1 MINAS
6 KEFKEKLK
14 NGGTVV
20 NYADVTLS
28 DGTVLHLEPKDI
40 MIGGCTI
47 DDKTTDGKFGVGFVI
62 GKTLSLQIANHDER
76 FSLYDFYKSTIYLY
90 VAMQIDDGSVEKIR
104 KGVYYTTVPETPG
117 DVIELSSVD
126 GMYRLDKDYA
136 SSTTVYPATLQT
148 IVSNA
153 CLDCGIPIGFAQ
165 FDKMGYV
172 VQEKPE
178 KATYR
183 EIMSWACQI
192 AGYNARIDNDGYMQL
207 VRYNTGLM
215 DRKLYDGGN
224 LKVYQHEKILDGGS
238 FTDYSTNKIISGGL
252 FTDEEAEHIFRF
264 KTLNIHTDDVVITGV
279 RVKNDET
286 EGFFGEEGYVIT
298 LEDNPFTAGSEQ
310 DHANY
315 LGLLMVGLTF
325 RPFYGSVLGN
335 PLYEPFDVCRVSDR
349 KGNMFRTLI
358 NSVSYTVGSYTE
370 IACEAEDP
378 VRNGSVYASPAAAAV
393 VEARRN
399 TEKQITDYDKAV
411 QNMNQIAMNAMGFH
425 TTYEE
430 QPDGSRITYLHEKPT
445 LSDSKIIYKQTI
457 DGFFV
462 SQDGGKSYTS
472 GFDSHGNA
480 VVNILY
486 AIGIVADW
494 IRTGHLSADRING
507 GTLIMGGAGNTN
519 GKIIILD
526 ANGNQIGTWDN
537 NGILTTKGNFSGHVT
552 AYSLTL
558 GADASISAQKITGLA
573 GVATSGS
580 YNDLSNKPA
589 IPTVP
594 SNIITEDEV
603 SVTTSTDANGVVTKT
618 IKVGDETYTVK
629 YSDNYVITNVGLG
642 SQNSDKTNSYFKVS
656 REGLLEANNAL
667 IYGTVY
673 ARNGQFS
680 GDVNANV
687 LSAKDSLGIYIG
699 DYGVNSVADVAR
711 ISRYDDVGGKRL
723 YDLVLGKK
731 YGQLANGS
739 GYDDLVYNR
748 ATFPGPVRFET
759 KVYALE
765 DMKVYEELHAG
776 KLRVGGLS
784 GLIGEETEVVFENLP
799 TNSSSANVRIGTKDP
814 IGKIYRSTASS
825 KRYKN
830 TIRPLGEIPDI
841 SPEKIYEFD
850 IVSFRYNDEYL
861 PKTDQR
867 YGMDIP
873 GLISDDVYKKYP
885 IACNLDDEGRP
896 EMWEI
901 NILFPASLKLIQDQH
916 KEIEDLKTRVAKLES
931 QMEALLNGNH
941 N

>member
-238 FTDYSTNKIISGGL
+238 FADYSTNKIISGGL

-335 PLYEPFDVCRVSDR
+335 PLYEPFDVCKVSDR

-673 ARNGQFS
+673 ARNGEFS
-680 GDVNANV
+680 GELKGATGSFSGSVSASSLLAKNYIKMWISGWGEGVQGEIISIEEDDEYSSMQNKQCIMSIGVDGRFSTSDGRYYGIGYIKLLNEIKAPQCYNQYGFSGLGKRALYV
-687 LSAKDSLGIYIG
+687 GSDGTISAASSAKKYKQDIS
-699 DYGVNSVADVAR
+699 SVLCEELDP
-711 ISRYDDVGGKRL
+711 KRL
-723 YDLVLGKK
+723 YLITVYQYRYKK
-731 YGQLANGS
+731 EYGGGDGS
-739 GYDDLVYNR
+739 EI
-748 ATFPGPVRFET
+748 FI
-759 KVYALE
+759 
-765 DMKVYEELHAG
+765 
-776 KLRVGGLS
+776 
-784 GLIGEETEVVFENLP
+784 GLIADEVAKYYPKAARWNKDHTQVETWEM
-799 TNSSSANVRIGTKDP
+799 S
-814 IGKIYRSTASS
+814 
-825 KRYKN
+825 
-830 TIRPLGEIPDI
+830 DI
-841 SPEKIYEFD
+841 
-850 IVSFRYNDEYL
+850 
-861 PKTDQR
+861 
-867 YGMDIP
+867 
-873 GLISDDVYKKYP
+873 
-885 IACNLDDEGRP
+885 
-896 EMWEI
+896 
-901 NILFPASLKLIQDQH
+901 FPAALKLIQDQH
-916 KEIEDLKTRVAKLES
+916 KEIENLKTRVARLET
-931 QMEALLNGNH
+931 QMEELLNVSN